1 MLESP
6 VIQKLEE
13 HTMKKSII
21 ARVGIMAVALTVATT
36 SLMSGTLAKYTT
48 EQTGTATA
56 LVAHWEAAFKDGVAT
71 NANKLEANFTINMGD
86 NKFLNNTD
94 SSYKNAVDYT
104 GTGTAEDPKIYK
116 FAPGIK
122 GEVPIVVDMK
132 GSEVDTKYT
141 ISVKVDSADSDALPD
156 NLVIYDAD
164 KGRGTND
171 ANALTLGQLLA
182 GKELSSGIIPSKA
195 KANSTQA
202 VHAADKNQYAQVKL
216 AWDWDYEDATDTDY
230 DANDTAYITDDSMNG
245 GVTQKPIK
253 LKITIVATQ
262 SDGTTAWT
270 PKTT

>member
-71 NANKLEANFTINMGD
+71 GANELEANFTINMGD

-94 SSYKNAVDYT
+94 ANYKKAVDST
-104 GTGTAEDPKIYK
+104 TVDGATVYK

-141 ISVKVDSADSDALPD
+141 ISVKVDSADSTAIPD

-171 ANALTLGQLLA
+171 ANVLTLSQLLT
-182 GKELSSGIIPSKA
+182 GKELSSGIIPSLA
-195 KANSTQA
+195 KAQSAQA

-230 DANDTAYITDDSMNG
+230 DDNDTAYITDSSMNG
-245 GVTQKPIK
+245 GATQKPIN

-262 SDGTTAWT
+262 SDGTTTWV